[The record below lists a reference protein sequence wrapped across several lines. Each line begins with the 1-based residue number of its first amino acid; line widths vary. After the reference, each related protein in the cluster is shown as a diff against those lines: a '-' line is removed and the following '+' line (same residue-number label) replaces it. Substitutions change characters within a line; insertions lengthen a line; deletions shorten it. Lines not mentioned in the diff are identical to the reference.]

1 MKLEEIKTIGVCGA
15 GTMGFGIAI
24 NFALAGYPTIIYDLD
39 EQILERSI
47 NNIRSALHLFAAE
60 KLITRHKAETAF
72 KRITATTD
80 LSELAAR
87 SDFISEA
94 IIERSEDKRKLFNK
108 LDRLCPDHTI
118 IVSNTSYLVLSDFGS
133 DVRRQDKIGLTH
145 YFAPAHIVPGVE
157 VAKGPGTSDETYNLL
172 IDLMQRIGKI
182 PIRVLK
188 ERPGYLL
195 NTIQA
200 AMSREANRLWAEG
213 VASAEDIELGIKS
226 TFGFR
231 MPHEGPM
238 LHYDVSGVWRWPNE
252 VRAAMPSEQAGGD
265 SGMEPA
271 VAEKIRQR
279 MEQGKPWFVDPEKF
293 DEAIELRDREYIH
306 RLKDLYRPKSR
317 NQK

>member
-24 NFALAGYPTIIYDLD
+24 NFALGGYPTIIYDLN

-47 NNIRSALHLFAAE
+47 NNIRSALHLFVAE

-72 KRITATTD
+72 KRIRATID
-80 LSELAAR
+80 LGELAAS
-87 SDFISEA
+87 SDFITEA
-94 IIERSEDKRKLFNK
+94 IIERSEDKRELFNK
-108 LDRLCPDHTI
+108 LDRLCPDHTV

-133 DVRRQDKIGLTH
+133 DVRRQAKIGLTH

-157 VAKGPGTSDETYNLL
+157 VAKGPGTSDETYKLL
-172 IDLMQRIGKI
+172 IELMQKIGKI

-238 LHYDVSGVWRWPNE
+238 LHYDVSGVWRWPKE
-252 VRAAMPSEQAGGD
+252 VRAAMPSEQSGG
-265 SGMEPA
+265 ETRVNPET
-271 VAEKIRQR
+271 AEKIRQR
-279 MEQGKPWFVDPEKF
+279 AGAGQTLVC
-293 DEAIELRDREYIH
+293 R
-306 RLKDLYRPKSR
+306 S
-317 NQK
+317 